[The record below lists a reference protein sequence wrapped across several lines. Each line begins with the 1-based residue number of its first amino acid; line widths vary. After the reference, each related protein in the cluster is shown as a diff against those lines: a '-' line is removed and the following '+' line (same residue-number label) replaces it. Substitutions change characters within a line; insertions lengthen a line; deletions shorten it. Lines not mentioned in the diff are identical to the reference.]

1 MSCSAIVSSA
11 GIVLDIIGVVMVF
24 TGLPPLTDEDEDKR
38 GVLHVSRS
46 KGILEQESVRTP
58 AKQSRRRRAKAGL
71 YLILAGFVLQIWG
84 QWI

>member
-11 GIVLDIIGVVMVF
+11 GIVLDIIGAWMVF
-24 TGLPPLTDEDEDKR
+24 TGLPTLTDEDEDKR

-46 KGILEQESVRTP
+46 GILEQESVRTP
-58 AKQSRRRRAKAGL
+58 AKQSRRRRAKTGL
-71 YLILAGFVLQIWG
+71 YLILVGIVLQIWG